1 MWLGDEGKFYTERAA
16 PVARRGLLRQC
27 FEWLEAKDR
36 TPEELLRL
44 CLERIAARDEQ
55 LRAWVE
61 VNPQPAPGGGPLAGI
76 PFGAKDV
83 YETRGLLTEYGSP
96 IYAGR
101 KGETDAALVKQLR
114 SRGAVLVGKTQTT
127 AFAYFDPAPTRNPHD
142 TARTPGGSSSGSA
155 VAVAAGMVPFALGT
169 QTLGSVLRPASYCGV
184 VGFKPT
190 AGLLPREGVLP
201 LAPSLDTPGLFTQTA
216 DDMHM
221 LWSRMGNADA
231 PAKRLLAVP
240 SLMPAVEPEM
250 EEAFRNVARRLESQY
265 MINVVE
271 MPERFSEMG
280 SAVHRINAYEA
291 ARTHEARY
299 REHGERIGSKLA
311 QLVEEGLRI
320 PVDDYRAALATVVE
334 VKRDMTRLFGKYPVL
349 MTPAA
354 TGVAPMGLESTGDPV
369 MNASWTA
376 LGVPA
381 ISIPMPVSG
390 LPLGLQLVSDS
401 GTDASLLA
409 LAAELAALF
418 E

>member
-1 MWLGDEGKFYTERAA
+1 MWVGDEGKVYTDRA
-16 PVARRGLLRQC
+16 PLARRGLLRQF
-27 FEWLEAKDR
+27 FEWLDAHGR
-36 TPEELLRL
+36 TPEELLNL
-44 CLERIAARDEQ
+44 CLERIAARDDQ

-61 VNPQPAPGGGPLAGI
+61 VKPEPATGNGPLSGI
-76 PFGAKDV
+76 PFGAKDI
-83 YETRGLLTEYGSP
+83 YETRGFATEYGSP

-114 SRGAVLVGKTQTT
+114 SRGAVLLGKTQTT

-142 TARTPGGSSSGSA
+142 PERTPGGSSSGSA

-169 QTLGSVLRPASYCGV
+169 QTLGSVLRPASYCGI

-221 LWSRMGNADA
+221 LWSRMGHAES
-231 PAKRLLAVP
+231 PPKRLLAVP
-240 SLMPAVEPEM
+240 ALMPAVEPEM
-250 EEAFRNVARRLESQY
+250 EQAFRNVAGRLESRY
-265 MINVVE
+265 ILNVVE
-271 MPERFSEMG
+271 MPERFPELG
-280 SAVHRINAYEA
+280 NAVTLINAYEG
-291 ARTHEARY
+291 ARTHEARF
-299 REHGERIGSKLA
+299 REHGARIGSKLA

-320 PVDDYRAALATVVE
+320 LPDDYRAALAAVVE
-334 VKRDMTRLFGKYPVL
+334 VKRGMTRLFSKYPVL
-349 MTPAA
+349 ITPAA
-354 TGVAPMGLESTGDPV
+354 TGVAPVGLESTGDPV

-381 ISIPMPVSG
+381 ISIPMPSPG

-401 GTDASLLA
+401 GADASLLS
-409 LAAELAALF
+409 LAAELEASF